1 MKVLSY
7 NIYGVID
14 TPLPIPKW
22 EVRQKN
28 IKRILNEILKD
39 EEIKVCCFQEVN
51 ENNIELLNEI
61 LGSNN
66 FKMLEKFPMKTESI
80 LQYNIVAIKNEDKIN
95 LNFVHCVPHG
105 TDEVYEKPEKQVI
118 DYNMSDYRTTVFVCF
133 EYNNKMYLVG
143 DIHTDYISTKGK
155 IKGVVKTLNYM
166 DTVNADYKLVIGD
179 MNMISHMSE
188 AYIILKEKNNYL
200 AISRGKNFSI
210 SDNSW
215 QGYGTQEQVNVDF
228 AFVEK
233 SKIDNFDYTIIKQA
247 NMMDEGS
254 DHRPVIITIKE

>member
-1 MKVLSY
+1 
-7 NIYGVID
+7 
-14 TPLPIPKW
+14 
-22 EVRQKN
+22 
-28 IKRILNEILKD
+28 
-39 EEIKVCCFQEVN
+39 
-51 ENNIELLNEI
+51 
-61 LGSNN
+61 
-66 FKMLEKFPMKTESI
+66 
-80 LQYNIVAIKNEDKIN
+80 
-95 LNFVHCVPHG
+95 
-105 TDEVYEKPEKQVI
+105 
-118 DYNMSDYRTTVFVCF
+118 
-133 EYNNKMYLVG
+133 
-143 DIHTDYISTKGK
+143 
-155 IKGVVKTLNYM
+155 
-166 DTVNADYKLVIGD
+166 

-254 DHRPVIITIKE
+254 DHRPVILTIN